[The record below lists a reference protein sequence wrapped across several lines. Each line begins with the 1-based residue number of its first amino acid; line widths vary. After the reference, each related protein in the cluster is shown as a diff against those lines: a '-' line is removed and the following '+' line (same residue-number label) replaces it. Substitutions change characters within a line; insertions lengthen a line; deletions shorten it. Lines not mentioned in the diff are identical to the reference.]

1 MNSLTVNG
9 KQNFMGKEI
18 PIILGG
24 FGEGKKCICDKT
36 IAEIHNQPVS
46 EIRRRI
52 NDNISR
58 FKENVDIIDLKK
70 GMGESHTS
78 DFILGL
84 GYTKSAITQA
94 EHIYLLSERGYSKL
108 IKIMDTDLAWE
119 IHDNIMDEY
128 FQLREKK
135 QAGMILPKDFPSAL
149 RAYADEVERR
159 QIAEQEKERLQQEL
173 DYSKEWLSIKRV
185 AAMNGVE
192 WKIFDWRKLK
202 TVGLEMGYSV
212 KKIFDAN
219 YGEVNTYHKDVWE
232 ACYPEYEI

>member
-1 MNSLTVNG
+1 
-9 KQNFMGKEI
+9 MGKEI
-18 PIILGG
+18 PIVLGG

-36 IAEIHNQPVS
+36 IAEIHNQPVP

-94 EHIYLLSERGYSKL
+94 EHIYLLSERDYSKL

-135 QAGMILPKDFPSAL
+135 QTGMILPKDFPSAL

-173 DYSKEWLSIKRV
+173 DYSK
-185 AAMNGVE
+185 NG
-192 WKIFDWRKLK
+192 
-202 TVGLEMGYSV
+202 
-212 KKIFDAN
+212 
-219 YGEVNTYHKDVWE
+219 
-232 ACYPEYEI
+232 CQ